1 MTMII
6 TTGAREGAGMGHR
19 GGDVAGDAA
28 TAALVGF
35 RSALHGCLSGWGDA
49 LFELADATLDAPAG
63 VGSVPALSLEPVF
76 RRGHGSLYK
85 ALARGR
91 IDERGLRDLL
101 GAARPAG
108 WPPVFAVDASTWPR
122 CDAETSPERG
132 FYHHPSRHSAGQP
145 IVAGW
150 SYQWI
155 AGLSWAPDSWTA
167 PLDARRIPPSTDAV
181 AATIAQVG
189 ELVGRL
195 GDTGAIPLF
204 VFDAGYDPI
213 ALGHELAAT
222 RAAIL
227 VRIRS
232 DRLFYAEPV
241 RPPAGTVGR
250 PRRHGR
256 RFACADP
263 ATWWTPDAEL
273 RADDPRY
280 GAIEVQVWHRLH
292 PKLQRRGHWAGGWPI
307 VSGSVIRIEVEHLPK
322 PTARAKKTLWLWWS
336 GPGTPDLDV
345 CWRAYLR
352 RFDLEHTFRFV
363 KQALGWTTPSLCTPQ
378 QADRWTW
385 LVVAAYTQLR
395 LARGLV
401 ADDRLP
407 WERPCD
413 PTALTPNRVRRGFR
427 RLRDVLGTPA
437 RPPKYRTPG
446 PGRPKGT
453 RRPPR
458 TRYPV
463 IKRAA

>member
-1 MTMII
+1 M
-6 TTGAREGAGMGHR
+6 GEGAER
-19 GGDVAGDAA
+19 EAS

-35 RSALHGCLSGWGDA
+35 RAAVYDCLTGWGDA
-49 LFELADATLDAPAG
+49 LFELADAALCVGAP

-85 ALARGR
+85 ALGRGR
-91 IDERGLRDLL
+91 IDAEALRRALV
-101 GAARPAG
+101 AHRPPG
-108 WPPVFAVDASTWPR
+108 WPSVFAVDASTWPR

-132 FYHHPSRHSAGQP
+132 FYYSASRHSAGQP

-155 AGLSWAPDSWTA
+155 AGLDWAADSWTA
-167 PLDARRIPPSTDAV
+167 PLDARRIPPRADTV
-181 AATIAQVG
+181 AATIAQLG
-189 ELVGRL
+189 ELVGLL
-195 GDTGAIPLF
+195 GDDGPVPLF

-213 ALGHELAAT
+213 ALGAGLAEA
-222 RAAIL
+222 RAQIL

-232 DRLFYAEPV
+232 DRLFYPDPAPA
-241 RPPAGTVGR
+241 PAGTVGR
-250 PRRHGR
+250 PRRHGA

-263 ATWWTPDAEL
+263 ASWPAPDAAL
-273 RADDPRY
+273 RAVDPRY
-280 GAIEVQVWHRLH
+280 GVVEVQAWHGLHPRLH
-292 PKLQRRGHWAGGWPI
+292 GRGRWAGAFPPI
-307 VSGSVIRIEVEHLPK
+307 VRGTVIRVAVEHLPK
-322 PTARAKKTLWLWWS
+322 RDGRAQKTLWLWWS
-336 GPGTPDLDV
+336 GPGAPDLDV
-345 CWRAYLR
+345 CWRAYLH
-352 RFDLEHTFRFV
+352 RFDLEHTFRFA
-363 KQALGWTTPSLCTPQ
+363 KGALGWTAPALRTPE

-413 PTALTPNRVRRGFR
+413 PARLTPTRVRRGFR
-427 RLRDVLGTPA
+427 RLRAVLGTPA
-437 RPPKYRTPG
+437 RPRKYHTPG

-458 TRYPV
+458 TRYPALR
-463 IKRAA
+463 KAA